1 MQMGFN
7 NDVDYLGMTLHIQT
21 EDHGMAARKITSQV
35 FFSGAILESRTLSY
49 AASVEAI
56 EELEEQQELIRKQ
69 MRTMHK
75 AFYKRIQEGA
85 YDSKLV
91 VHATR
96 EAEVTGQFAAV
107 SGGQADEAAATE
119 FEALEA
125 VRRTSRSPSLG
136 VRALTS
142 NDLEPSSSGNQPAFD
157 PPDLFDGLT
166 TDESAHVGHALAS
179 LLTDQPVAIGGVGVE
194 RQEPVRLGTIRAYRG
209 ITDPEDEISLT
220 VALLKALGGS
230 SALHRAQP

>member
-35 FFSGAILESRTLSY
+35 FFSGAILESKTLSY
-49 AASVEAI
+49 APSVEAI
-56 EELEEQQELIRKQ
+56 EGLEEQQELIRKQ

-96 EAEVTGQFAAV
+96 EAEITGQFGAV
-107 SGGQADEAAATE
+107 SGAQADGAAPAE
-119 FEALEA
+119 FETLEA
-125 VRRTSRSPSLG
+125 MRRTSRNLSLG
-136 VRALTS
+136 GRAL
-142 NDLEPSSSGNQPAFD
+142 NEANLEPLSSGNQPAFA

-166 TDESAHVGHALAS
+166 TDEGAEVAEALHAL
-179 LLTDQPVAIGGVGVE
+179 LTEQPVAVGGVGVG
-194 RQEPVRLGTIRAYRG
+194 RQQPVQLGSVRAYRG
-209 ITDPEDEISLT
+209 ITDQEDEISLT
-220 VALLKALGGS
+220 VALLKGLGGGT
-230 SALHRAQP
+230 AQHRAQP

>member
-21 EDHGMAARKITSQV
+21 EDHGMAARKITSQL

-107 SGGQADEAAATE
+107 SGGQADEAAAAE
-119 FEALEA
+119 FEA

-166 TDESAHVGHALAS
+166 TDERAHVGPALAS
-179 LLTDQPVAIGGVGVE
+179 LLTDPPVAIGGVGVE

>member
-107 SGGQADEAAATE
+107 SGGQADEAAAAE
-119 FEALEA
+119 FEA

-179 LLTDQPVAIGGVGVE
+179 LLTDQPVAVGGVGVE

>member
-21 EDHGMAARKITSQV
+21 EDHGMAARKITSQL
-35 FFSGAILESRTLSY
+35 FFSGAILESKTLAY
-49 AASVEAI
+49 AASIEAI
-56 EELEEQQELIRKQ
+56 EVLEEQQELIRKQ

-107 SGGQADEAAATE
+107 SGGQADEAAAAE
-119 FEALEA
+119 FEA

-166 TDESAHVGHALAS
+166 TDEGSQVGYALAS
-179 LLTDQPVAIGGVGVE
+179 LLTDQPVAVGGVGVE

>member
-107 SGGQADEAAATE
+107 SGGQADEAAAAE
-119 FEALEA
+119 FEA

>member
-21 EDHGMAARKITSQV
+21 EDHGMAARKITSQL

-49 AASVEAI
+49 AASIEAL
-56 EELEEQQELIRKQ
+56 EVLEEQQELIRKQ

-107 SGGQADEAAATE
+107 SGGQADEAAAAE
-119 FEALEA
+119 FETLEA
-125 VRRTSRSPSLG
+125 MRRKSRSPSLG

-166 TDESAHVGHALAS
+166 TDEGSQVGHALAS
-179 LLTDQPVAIGGVGVE
+179 LLTEQPVAIGGVGVE

>member
-107 SGGQADEAAATE
+107 SGGQADEAAAAE
-119 FEALEA
+119 FEA

-194 RQEPVRLGTIRAYRG
+194 RQAPVRLGTIRAYRG
-209 ITDPEDEISLT
+209 IADPEDEISLT

>member
-56 EELEEQQELIRKQ
+56 EALEEQQELIRKQ

>member
-107 SGGQADEAAATE
+107 SGGQADEAAAAE

-166 TDESAHVGHALAS
+166 TDEGSQVGYALAS
-179 LLTDQPVAIGGVGVE
+179 LLTDQPVAVGGVGVE

>member
-107 SGGQADEAAATE
+107 SGGQADEAAAAE
-119 FEALEA
+119 FEA

-166 TDESAHVGHALAS
+166 TDEGSQVGYALAS
-179 LLTDQPVAIGGVGVE
+179 LLTDQPVAVGGVGVE

>member
-21 EDHGMAARKITSQV
+21 EDHGMAARKITSQL
-35 FFSGAILESRTLSY
+35 FFSGAILESKTLAY
-49 AASVEAI
+49 AASIEAI
-56 EELEEQQELIRKQ
+56 EVLEEQQELIRKQ

-75 AFYKRIQEGA
+75 AFYKRLQEGA

-107 SGGQADEAAATE
+107 SGGQMDEAAAAE
-119 FEALEA
+119 FEA

-142 NDLEPSSSGNQPAFD
+142 SDLEPLSSGNQPAFD

-166 TDESAHVGHALAS
+166 TDDGAQVGHALAS
-179 LLTDQPVAIGGVGVE
+179 LLTDQPVAVGGVGVE
-194 RQEPVRLGTIRAYRG
+194 RQEPVRLGTSRAYRG
-209 ITDPEDEISLT
+209 ITEPEDEISLT

>member
-56 EELEEQQELIRKQ
+56 EALEEQQELIRKQ

-107 SGGQADEAAATE
+107 SGGQADEAAAAE
-119 FEALEA
+119 FEA

-166 TDESAHVGHALAS
+166 TDESAHAGHALAS
-179 LLTDQPVAIGGVGVE
+179 LLTDQPVAVGGVGVE

>member
-35 FFSGAILESRTLSY
+35 FFSGAILESKTLAY

-56 EELEEQQELIRKQ
+56 EVLEEQQELIRKQ

-107 SGGQADEAAATE
+107 SGVQPDEATAAE
-119 FEALEA
+119 FEAM
-125 VRRTSRSPSLG
+125 RRTSRSPSLG

-142 NDLEPSSSGNQPAFD
+142 ADLEPSSSGNQPAFD

-166 TDESAHVGHALAS
+166 TDNGTEVGEALHAL
-179 LLTDQPVAIGGVGVE
+179 LTEQPVAVGGVGVG
-194 RQEPVRLGTIRAYRG
+194 RQPPVRLGTVRAFRG

-220 VALLKALGGS
+220 VALLKGLGGS
-230 SALHRAQP
+230 TAQHRAQP

>member
-21 EDHGMAARKITSQV
+21 EDHGMAARKITSQL
-35 FFSGAILESRTLSY
+35 FFSGAILESKTLAY
-49 AASVEAI
+49 AASIEAI
-56 EELEEQQELIRKQ
+56 EVLEEQQELIRKQ

-96 EAEVTGQFAAV
+96 EAEATGQFAAV
-107 SGGQADEAAATE
+107 SGGQPDEAAAAE
-119 FEALEA
+119 FETLDA

-136 VRALTS
+136 VRALQS
-142 NDLEPSSSGNQPAFD
+142 DDLEPASSGNQPAFD

-166 TDESAHVGHALAS
+166 TDGGAEVGEALAS
-179 LLTDQPVAIGGVGVE
+179 LLTEQPVPVGGVGVG
-194 RQEPVRLGTIRAYRG
+194 RQPPVRLGTVRAYRG
-209 ITDPEDEISLT
+209 FTDPEDEISLT
-220 VALLKALGGS
+220 VALLKGLGGGT
-230 SALHRAQP
+230 AQHRAQP

>member
-35 FFSGAILESRTLSY
+35 FFSGAILESKTLAY

-56 EELEEQQELIRKQ
+56 EVLEEQQELIRKQ

-107 SGGQADEAAATE
+107 SGVQPDEATAAE
-119 FEALEA
+119 FEAM
-125 VRRTSRSPSLG
+125 RRTSRSPSLG

-142 NDLEPSSSGNQPAFD
+142 ADLEPSSSGNQPAFD

-166 TDESAHVGHALAS
+166 TDNGAEMGEALHAL
-179 LLTDQPVAIGGVGVE
+179 LTEHPVAVGGVGVG
-194 RQEPVRLGTIRAYRG
+194 RQPPVRLGTVRAFRG

-220 VALLKALGGS
+220 VALLKGLGGS
-230 SALHRAQP
+230 TAQHRAQP

>member
-35 FFSGAILESRTLSY
+35 FFSGAILESKTLSY
-49 AASVEAI
+49 AASVEAVEAI
-56 EELEEQQELIRKQ
+56 EEQQELIRKQ

-75 AFYKRIQEGA
+75 AFYNRIQTGA

-107 SGGQADEAAATE
+107 SGGLADEAAAAE

-125 VRRTSRSPSLG
+125 MRRTSRSPSLG

-142 NDLEPSSSGNQPAFD
+142 DDLEPLSSGNQPAFD

-166 TDESAHVGHALAS
+166 TDEGAQVGQALAS
-179 LLTDQPVAIGGVGVE
+179 LLTDQPVAVGGVGVG
-194 RQEPVRLGTIRAYRG
+194 RQPPVRLGTSRAYRG

>member
-107 SGGQADEAAATE
+107 SGGQADEAAAAE
-119 FEALEA
+119 FEA

-166 TDESAHVGHALAS
+166 TDEGSQVGYALAS

>member
-96 EAEVTGQFAAV
+96 EAEITGQFAAV

-230 SALHRAQP
+230 SAQHRAQP

>member
-21 EDHGMAARKITSQV
+21 EDHGMAARKITSQL

-49 AASVEAI
+49 AASIEAL
-56 EELEEQQELIRKQ
+56 EVLEEQQELIRKQ

-91 VHATR
+91 VHTTR
-96 EAEVTGQFAAV
+96 EAEATGQFAAV
-107 SGGQADEAAATE
+107 SGGQADEAAAAE
-119 FEALEA
+119 FETLEA
-125 VRRTSRSPSLG
+125 MRRKSRSPSLG

-142 NDLEPSSSGNQPAFD
+142 NDLEPSSSGNRPAFD

-166 TDESAHVGHALAS
+166 TDEGSQVGYALAS
-179 LLTDQPVAIGGVGVE
+179 LLTEQPVAIGGVGVE

-230 SALHRAQP
+230 TAQHRAQP

>member
-21 EDHGMAARKITSQV
+21 EDHGMAARKITSQL
-35 FFSGAILESRTLSY
+35 FFSGAILESKTLAY
-49 AASVEAI
+49 AASIEAI
-56 EELEEQQELIRKQ
+56 EVLEEQQELIRKQ

-107 SGGQADEAAATE
+107 SGGQADEAAAAE
-119 FEALEA
+119 FEA

>member
-21 EDHGMAARKITSQV
+21 EDHGMAARKITSQL
-35 FFSGAILESRTLSY
+35 FFSGAILESKTLAY
-49 AASVEAI
+49 AASIEAI
-56 EELEEQQELIRKQ
+56 EVLEEQQELIRKQ

-96 EAEVTGQFAAV
+96 EAEVSGQFAAV
-107 SGGQADEAAATE
+107 SGGQPDEAAAAE
-119 FEALEA
+119 LEALA
-125 VRRTSRSPSLG
+125 
-136 VRALTS
+136 A
-142 NDLEPSSSGNQPAFD
+142 
-157 PPDLFDGLT
+157 
-166 TDESAHVGHALAS
+166 
-179 LLTDQPVAIGGVGVE
+179 LLTEQPVAVGGGGVGG
-194 RQEPVRLGTIRAYRG
+194 QPPVRLGTVRAYRG

-220 VALLKALGGS
+220 VALLKGLGGS
-230 SALHRAQP
+230 TAQHRAQP

>member
-35 FFSGAILESRTLSY
+35 FFSGAILESKTLAY

-56 EELEEQQELIRKQ
+56 EVLEEQQELIRKQ

-107 SGGQADEAAATE
+107 SGVQPDEATAAE
-119 FEALEA
+119 FEAM
-125 VRRTSRSPSLG
+125 RRTSRSPSLG

-142 NDLEPSSSGNQPAFD
+142 ADLEPSSSGNQPAFD

-166 TDESAHVGHALAS
+166 TDNGAEVGEALHAL
-179 LLTDQPVAIGGVGVE
+179 LTEQAVAVGGVGVG
-194 RQEPVRLGTIRAYRG
+194 RQPPVRLGTVRAYRG
-209 ITDPEDEISLT
+209 IADPEDEISLT
-220 VALLKALGGS
+220 VALLKGLGGS
-230 SALHRAQP
+230 TAQHRAQP

>member
-107 SGGQADEAAATE
+107 SGGQADEAAAAE
-119 FEALEA
+119 FEA

-230 SALHRAQP
+230 SAQHRAQP

>member
-107 SGGQADEAAATE
+107 SGGQADEAAAAE

>member
-21 EDHGMAARKITSQV
+21 EDHGMAARKITSQL

-56 EELEEQQELIRKQ
+56 EVLEEQQELIRKQ

-96 EAEVTGQFAAV
+96 EAEVTAQFAAV
-107 SGGQADEAAATE
+107 SGAQADEAAAAE
-119 FEALEA
+119 FEPLEA
-125 VRRTSRSPSLG
+125 LRT
-136 VRALTS
+136 
-142 NDLEPSSSGNQPAFD
+142 
-157 PPDLFDGLT
+157 
-166 TDESAHVGHALAS
+166 AH
-179 LLTDQPVAIGGVGVE
+179 PVAVGGVGVE

>member
-21 EDHGMAARKITSQV
+21 EDHGMAARKITSQL

-49 AASVEAI
+49 AASIEAL
-56 EELEEQQELIRKQ
+56 EVLEEQQELIRKQ

-157 PPDLFDGLT
+157 PPDLFAGLT

>member
-35 FFSGAILESRTLSY
+35 FFSGAILESKTLAY

-56 EELEEQQELIRKQ
+56 EVLEEQQELIRKQ

-107 SGGQADEAAATE
+107 SGVQPDEATAAE
-119 FEALEA
+119 FEAM
-125 VRRTSRSPSLG
+125 RRTSRSPSLG

-142 NDLEPSSSGNQPAFD
+142 ADLEPSSSGNQPAFD

-166 TDESAHVGHALAS
+166 TDNGAEVGEALHAL
-179 LLTDQPVAIGGVGVE
+179 LTEQAVAVGGVGVG
-194 RQEPVRLGTIRAYRG
+194 RQPPVRLGTVRAFRG

-220 VALLKALGGS
+220 VALLKGLGGS
-230 SALHRAQP
+230 TAQHRAQP

>member
-21 EDHGMAARKITSQV
+21 EDHGMAARKITSQL

-49 AASVEAI
+49 AASIEAL
-56 EELEEQQELIRKQ
+56 EVLEEQQELIRKQ